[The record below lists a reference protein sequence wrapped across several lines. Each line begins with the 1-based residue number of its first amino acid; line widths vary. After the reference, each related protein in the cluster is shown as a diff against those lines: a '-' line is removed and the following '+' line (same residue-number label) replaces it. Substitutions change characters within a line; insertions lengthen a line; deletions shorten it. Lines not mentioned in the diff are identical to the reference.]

1 MNAGHSAISILRRR
15 APRPWRHGDMKPE
28 TVMGRAGRR
37 PGPLRWR
44 ALFLAVALLPTAALG
59 EQTSREKLNE
69 QLDHRLWKD
78 VGGCPGAMRYLEALP
93 EGLHAGEAQECLDW
107 AEVQGC
113 EDAGAVERF
122 LAAYPEGRHVAE
134 ARECLAWLD
143 VRSCEDI
150 ERVKEFQSRFPAG
163 RYTTAAAACV
173 AKLGERRAA
182 ERHLAL
188 CRAHRDAGRLTRPTG
203 GNALACYQ
211 KVLHDPDLLTDAQM
225 WEAEK
230 GIKGIEAHYIDK
242 ARTALERE
250 RPGAAERAIERLKE
264 IHPESQE
271 VEMLEAGLADL
282 ARVLAERASR
292 NEALEALV
300 DEVEALLSKRDYA
313 QARAELEAGR
323 KAGLSGKRIAALEER
338 IDRDALV
345 AEVRTLLGAGD
356 VAGARARL
364 AQARKG
370 LLSGEARSELEA
382 AIKEEETAGRDA
394 LVADVMARLEQSEYG
409 AAREALERARAL
421 GLPEARYEA
430 LSERIGRSEREA
442 RASALL
448 PTCREHL
455 DEAQFAQAQTCYREV
470 LALEPEHA
478 DAKGMVPGLEVPV
491 AWEAARTRN
500 TVEGYLEFERD
511 HPDSMFFGQSQCERM
526 KLQGAEC

>member
-1 MNAGHSAISILRRR
+1 
-15 APRPWRHGDMKPE
+15 MKPE
-28 TVMGRAGRR
+28 TVKGRAGRR

-44 ALFLAVALLPTAALG
+44 ALFLAVVLLPAAALG
-59 EQTSREKLNE
+59 EQTASEVLKK
-69 QLDHRLWKD
+69 QLDRRLWEE
-78 VGGCPGAMRYLEALP
+78 VGQCDGAKRYLEALP
-93 EGLHAGEAQECLDW
+93 KGQYAGEAQECLDW

-122 LAAYPEGRHVAE
+122 LADHPEGRHVAE

-143 VRSCEDI
+143 VRNCEDV
-150 ERVKEFQSRFPAG
+150 ERVEEFRRRFPVG

-173 AKLGERRAA
+173 AKDRERRAA
-182 ERHLAL
+182 ERQLAV

-211 KVLHDPDLLTDAQM
+211 KVLHQDALTLTHAQM
-225 WEAEK
+225 KEALD
-230 GIKGIEAHYIDK
+230 GVAGIEAHYFDK

-264 IHPESQE
+264 INPEHRE
-271 VEMLEAGLADL
+271 VETLEAGLADL

-300 DEVEALLSKRDYA
+300 EALLSKGEYA
-313 QARAELEAGR
+313 QAGAELAAGR
-323 KAGLSGKRIAALEER
+323 KAGLSGKGLAALEER
-338 IDRDALV
+338 VDSDALE
-345 AEVRTLLGAGD
+345 AEVRTLVAAGD

-370 LLSGEARSELEA
+370 LLSDEERAGLEA
-382 AIKEEETAGRDA
+382 AIEEAETAGLDA
-394 LVADVMARLEQSEYG
+394 LMADVTARLEQGEFG
-409 AAREALERARAL
+409 AAREALDRARAQ

-442 RASALL
+442 RVSALI
-448 PTCREHL
+448 PMCIEHL
-455 DEAQFAQAQTCYREV
+455 NKKEYAPALACYRQV
-470 LALEPEHA
+470 LLLESGHPE
-478 DAKGMVPGLEVPV
+478 AKGMVPRLEVAV
-491 AWEAARTRN
+491 AWEEARALN
-500 TVEGYLEFERD
+500 TEEGYLEFERV
-511 HPDSMFFGQSQCERM
+511 HPRSMFSGQSKCERM